1 MITQWLTVYV
11 SRNYTDVVQGV
22 VFAWVTLQ
30 LVFQSA
36 DTKTKAQKF
45 ILSFLVSYNTAQML
59 SGLLYFGIVSYAQT
73 AGTFLDFLIAA
84 GCLLLPVFFLM
95 GLYRRIVGVQGPAP
109 AFIYT
114 LFFNANCLAMLIA
127 MTTLQRMLITVGL
140 SLALI
145 FCFRKEIHYILVEKS
160 MLRMDRR
167 FYGTAVAFMILI
179 GAEAE
184 LPRIVLNGGADTVGN
199 QMAYAVAITGA
210 LLVILFV
217 IFMKFNFFA
226 IMKYENYIRAHD
238 DDTVTGAKSLSYLLE
253 HGGAL
258 LRRTQASGGPA
269 LAVFYSNIV
278 NFRDVNILHGYDAG
292 TAILS
297 QTAELLTAAF
307 PDGIVARIS
316 GTHFVGIV
324 PLDQAEEK
332 FVQVAEKVEALS
344 LDETLMFRVGLC
356 PTKDWEQA
364 AGDKTHYSP
373 LTTLI
378 DLAAVAARRLAGTRD
393 AVQFYDDAM
402 RHNEAIR
409 LHVLAH
415 IDKAVKDGWLQVYYQ
430 PLVDIERKAVA
441 SYEALS
447 RWIDPQYGF
456 LTPDQFVEP
465 LERIRMIY
473 KVDLNVLRRY
483 GRLVRDWQ
491 AAGRP
496 VLPIS
501 FNISRTDLEAGI
513 DLFGEIEAIIC
524 EEQIPK
530 KFIHVEIT
538 ETALNGDS
546 AVMQRAVRRFHD
558 MGLEVW
564 MDDFGSGY
572 SSLNVLKDYQ
582 FDVIK
587 IDMAFMRKF
596 DERSKTIVR
605 DVCRMAAD
613 LGIRTVAEG
622 VETAEHYAFLKEVGC
637 TYAQGYLFS
646 KPIPPD
652 QIPEDG
658 FHV

>member
-1 MITQWLTVYV
+1 MLGQWLAAYW

-22 VFAWVTLQ
+22 VFAWVTLR
-30 LVFQSA
+30 LVFQRA
-36 DTKTKAQKF
+36 DTKTKVQKF

-59 SGLLYFGIVSYAQT
+59 SGLLYFGIVSHVHA
-73 AGTFLDFLIAA
+73 AGTLLDFLIAT

-95 GLYRRIVGVQGPAP
+95 GLYREIVGVQGPAP

-127 MTTLQRMLITVGL
+127 MTTLQRLLITVGL
-140 SLALI
+140 SLALV
-145 FCFRKEIHYILVEKS
+145 FCFRKEIRYILFEKS
-160 MLRMDRR
+160 VLRMDRR
-167 FYGTAVAFMILI
+167 FHGTAMAFMMLI

-199 QMAYAVAITGA
+199 QLAYAVAITGG
-210 LLVILFV
+210 LLVILFL

-253 HGGAL
+253 HGGVMIRQVRAN
-258 LRRTQASGGPA
+258 GPA
-269 LAVFYSNIV
+269 LAVFYSDIA

-292 TAILS
+292 TVILH
-297 QTAELLTAAF
+297 QTAELLTQTF

-324 PLDQAEEK
+324 PVHQAEEK
-332 FVQVAEKVEALS
+332 FAQVAEKVEALS

-356 PTKDWEQA
+356 PVKDWDQP
-364 AGDKTHYSP
+364 AGDTTHYSQ

-378 DLAAVAARRLAGTRD
+378 DLAAVATRHLNGTRK

-402 RHNEAIR
+402 RQNEAIR

-415 IDKAVKDGWLQVYYQ
+415 VDKAVEDGWLQVYYQ
-430 PLVDIERKAVA
+430 PLVDIKRKAVA

-447 RWIDPQYGF
+447 RWSDPQYGF

-465 LERIRMIY
+465 LERVRMIY
-473 KVDLNVLRRY
+473 KIDLNVLRRY
-483 GRLVRDWQ
+483 GQLVRDWQ
-491 AAGRP
+491 AAGRT

-513 DLFGEIEAIIC
+513 DLFGEIEAIIR

-530 KFIHVEIT
+530 KLVHVEIT

-587 IDMAFMRKF
+587 IDMVFMGKF
-596 DERSKTIVR
+596 DERFKTIVR

-646 KPIPPD
+646 KPVPPD
-652 QIPEDG
+652 QIPEEG
-658 FHV
+658 FQF

>member
-1 MITQWLTVYV
+1 MIGQWLAAYW

-22 VFAWVTLQ
+22 VFAWVTLW
-30 LVFQSA
+30 LVFRGA
-36 DTKTKAQKF
+36 DVKTKWQKG
-45 ILSFLVSYNTAQML
+45 LLAFLVSYNTAQML
-59 SGLLYFGIVSYAQT
+59 SGLLYTAIVSQCQVT
-73 AGTFLDFLIAA
+73 GTLLDFLIAT

-95 GLYRRIVGVQGPAP
+95 GLYREIVGVQGPAP

-114 LFFNANCLAMLIA
+114 LFFNANCMAMLIA
-127 MTTLQRMLITVGL
+127 MTSLQRMLITVAL
-140 SLALI
+140 SLALV
-145 FCFRKEIHYILVEKS
+145 FCFKKEIRYILFEKS

-167 FYGTAVAFMILI
+167 FHGTAIAFMVLI

-184 LPRIVLNGGADTVGN
+184 LPRIVINGGADTVGN
-199 QMAYAVAITGA
+199 QLAYAVAIVGA
-210 LLVILFV
+210 ALVILFL

-226 IMKYENYIRAHD
+226 IMKYENYIREHD
-238 DDTVTGAKSLSYLLE
+238 DDAVTGAKSLSYLLE
-253 HGGAL
+253 HGGAMI
-258 LRRTQASGGPA
+258 RRAQAGGPA
-269 LAVFYSNIV
+269 LAVFYSDIA

-292 TAILS
+292 TAILR
-297 QTAELLTAAF
+297 QTAAYLTAAF

-316 GTHFVGIV
+316 GTHFAGIV
-324 PLDQAEEK
+324 PCDQAAER
-332 FVQVAEKVEALS
+332 FAQVARQVEALS
-344 LDETLMFRVGLC
+344 LDETLTFNVGLC
-356 PTKDWEQA
+356 PA
-364 AGDKTHYSP
+364 ADLDEVMDKTHYSQ

-378 DLAAVAARRLAGTRD
+378 DLAAVADRHLAGTRT
-393 AVQFYDDAM
+393 AVKFYDDAM
-402 RHNEAIR
+402 RKNEAIR
-409 LHVLAH
+409 LHVLSNV
-415 IDKAVKDGWLQVYYQ
+415 DRAVKDGWLQVYYQ
-430 PLVDIERKAVA
+430 PLVDVQTKTAA
-441 SYEALS
+441 SCEALS

-465 LERIRMIY
+465 LETVRMIY
-473 KVDLNVLRRY
+473 KVDLNVLRQY
-483 GRLVRDWQ
+483 GRQLKEWQ

-501 FNISRTDLEAGI
+501 FNISRTDLEADI
-513 DLFGEIEAIIC
+513 DLFSEIETIIG

-530 KFIHVEIT
+530 RLVHVEIT

-546 AVMQRAVRRFHD
+546 AVMRRAIRRFHD

-596 DERSKTIVR
+596 DARSKTIVR
-605 DVCRMAAD
+605 AVCRMAAD

-622 VETAEHYAFLKEVGC
+622 VETAEHYAFLKEIGC

-646 KPIPPD
+646 KPVPPD
-652 QIPEDG
+652 QIPEQG
-658 FHV
+658 FEF